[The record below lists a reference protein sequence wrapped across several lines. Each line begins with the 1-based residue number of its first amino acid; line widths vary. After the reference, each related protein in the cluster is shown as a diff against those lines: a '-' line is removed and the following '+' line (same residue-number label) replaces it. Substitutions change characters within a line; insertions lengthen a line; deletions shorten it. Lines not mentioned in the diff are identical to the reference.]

1 MASKVALASLNVML
15 MSAVVLA
22 FNAVTLLL
30 STAVGLTVSSATR
43 NGATAVLGLPAA
55 SLNDPATLITAA
67 VLVLLLCG
75 VNVAVYWFRPPAHNP
90 KFVISPLPVT
100 PFTATSAASNPDTPP
115 SLTVNV
121 SVALSPA
128 FNPPGLSVLTTVTLG
143 ATMSTVTATSGVLA
157 TLPATSVTRAR
168 NA

>member
-1 MASKVALASLNVML
+1 ML
-15 MSAVVLA
+15 MSAVLVLA

-30 STAVGLTVSSATR
+30 STAVGLTKSTGTLSVAP
-43 NGATAVLGLPAA
+43 VLVFRLPAA
-55 SLNDPATLITAA
+55 SLNTPAGTVITAVDIVVA
-67 VLVLLLCG
+67 VG
-75 VNVAVYWFRPPAHNP
+75 VNVAVYVVPVPP

-128 FNPPGLSVLTTVTLG
+128 FNTPGLSVLTTVTLG